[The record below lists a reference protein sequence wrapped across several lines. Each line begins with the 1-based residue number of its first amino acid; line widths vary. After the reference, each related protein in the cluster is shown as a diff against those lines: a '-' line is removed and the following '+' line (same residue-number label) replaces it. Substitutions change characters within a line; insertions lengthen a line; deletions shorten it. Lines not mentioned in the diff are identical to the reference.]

1 MTSTRP
7 TPTRLRVA
15 DTLDRL
21 PVTRTHLRVV
31 VAVGLGLFFDMYEVF
46 LAGTI
51 SSALKAQF
59 GLGGVA
65 LSVLLGSAFLGMFL
79 GAAFVARLA
88 DRIGRRRMFLLS
100 LTWYSLWSLIAA
112 FSPNAAFLVVCR
124 FLAGI
129 GVGAEYPVSDT
140 YLSDVLPARARGR
153 LAAWAYTCSY
163 LAVPALGFLS
173 LAIADRAP
181 WGFDGW
187 RWLLALGAIGA
198 VLVLV
203 LRRGLPESPR
213 WLEAVGRHREADAAL
228 AAFSTAT
235 PLRRQPVE
243 AVTPGSSGGAAAVES
258 GISAVGPGA
267 SADAAAGAGDPG
279 AGATTALPIGALRRA
294 PYRGRLL
301 MLGIFHLLQTF
312 GYYGFGTLAVLVLA
326 ERGYTVQHSL
336 LYTALSFLGYPLGSL
351 LSIPLISRF
360 ERKYLVVGSVL
371 TMAAV
376 GLVFGTAE
384 AAATVVLAG
393 VAFTTV
399 SNVFSNSYHVYQA
412 EIFPTELRASA
423 TGWTYSL
430 SRLTTGLMPFLLLPL
445 LHDAG
450 PGAVFTVVAGAMLVV
465 AADVALLGPRTS
477 GRSVEALNPR

>member
-51 SSALKAQF
+51 SSALKTQF

-100 LTWYSLWSLIAA
+100 LTWYSLWSLIGA

-173 LAIADRAP
+173 LAIADKTP

-203 LRRGLPESPR
+203 PRRGLPESPR

-243 AVTPGSSGGAAAVES
+243 AVTPSGSVTSGGAGAAAAAVE
-258 GISAVGPGA
+258 PGA
-267 SADAAAGAGDPG
+267 SAAGPG
-279 AGATTALPIGALRRA
+279 AGASATLPIGALRRA

-351 LSIPLISRF
+351 LSVPLISRI

-371 TMAAV
+371 TMGAV
-376 GLVFGTAE
+376 GVVFATAE
-384 AAATVVLAG
+384 APATVVLAG

-399 SNVFSNSYHVYQA
+399 SNVFSNAYHVYQA

-423 TGWTYSL
+423 IGWTYSL

-450 PGAVFTVVAGAMLVV
+450 PGTVFTVVAGAMLVV
-465 AADVALLGPRTS
+465 ATDVALLGPRTS
-477 GRSVEALNPR
+477 GRSVETLNPR